1 MKKINYGKKSFSY
14 NEAIKEIEEIIYE
27 VENNKVDIDLLSEK
41 VKRVSSLINACKNKL
56 LKTEEQIEKILENNE
71 E

>member
-1 MKKINYGKKSFSY
+1 MAKKSFSY